1 MQDLALVNALQRRAA
16 VVLQKSTREGFGL
29 TVTEAMWKGTPVV
42 GSNVGGIRHQIRD
55 GENGFLVET
64 VEQAAERIVQV
75 IKDAKLREKLGASA
89 RESVRQRFLLTR
101 LMEQWLDLI
110 GAFEARFRLRTGA

>member
-1 MQDLALVNALQRRAA
+1 M
-16 VVLQKSTREGFGL
+16 EGHAGDRQAMSVASAIRF
-29 TVTEAMWKGTPVV
+29 VTAKMASWSRPWK
-42 GSNVGGIRHQIRD
+42 
-55 GENGFLVET
+55 
-64 VEQAAERIVQV
+64 QAAERIVQV

-110 GAFEARFRLRTGA
+110 GAFEARFRLRTGAE